1 MLTCRA
7 DLIAPETKE
16 LAVKVWTILKTL
28 LFTCIRLLQQVLN
41 VVLFVS
47 RPPSPSISLSAPHGL
62 SSPWPPS
69 PFEMAH
75 TALKT
80 LSHLSFILPRFGGVS
95 STASSALPELL
106 KAFYT
111 ALDVLSTSPDQSRL
125 LVRTLEQEVYSTRQK
140 GTVKIPRGLNCELRS
155 ALYSS
160 T

>member
-1 MLTCRA
+1 MLTCRTF
-7 DLIAPETKE
+7 LTAPETKA
-16 LAVKVWTILKTL
+16 LAVNVWTILKTL
-28 LFTCIRLLQQVLN
+28 LFMCIRLLQQVLN

-47 RPPSPSISLSAPHGL
+47 PPPSPSISLSAPHGS

-69 PFEMAH
+69 PFEMTH

-95 STASSALPELL
+95 STTSSALPELL

-125 LVRTLEQEVYSTRQK
+125 LVRTLEQELHLTRQK
-140 GTVKIPRGLNCELRS
+140 GTVNILGGLNSELRS
-155 ALYSS
+155 ALCSS
-160 T
+160 S